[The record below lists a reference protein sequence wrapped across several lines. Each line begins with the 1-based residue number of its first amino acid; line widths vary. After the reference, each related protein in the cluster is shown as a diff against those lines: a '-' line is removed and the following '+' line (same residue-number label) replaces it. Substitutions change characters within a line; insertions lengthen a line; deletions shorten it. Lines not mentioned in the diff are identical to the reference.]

1 MVFDGARADEEL
13 GGDLAVRVAI
23 GRETRDLRLLR
34 RELVERVGGPLSC
47 MLARRLQFDPRAL
60 GEGVH
65 PEVREELV
73 RGSELVP
80 RIDPA
85 GSPAEPL
92 PVDQMP
98 AGQVEPKAG
107 RLEPLDRLAV
117 QRLGGV
123 VLSEQGP

>member
-1 MVFDGARADEEL
+1 MRRSLSQFLRELRSRGHVELPERLAQVVFDGARADEEW

-65 PEVREELV
+65 PEVHEELV

-85 GSPAEPL
+85 GSP
-92 PVDQMP
+92 
-98 AGQVEPKAG
+98 
-107 RLEPLDRLAV
+107 
-117 QRLGGV
+117 
-123 VLSEQGP
+123 